1 MKYVD
6 LREWFLT
13 WLESIP
19 DEPVPLDFE
28 TGITEDCRIT
38 IRASIAGLD
47 KLREKHEKITKSMN
61 CYIVAKAYYNRL
73 MQVKTAI
80 ENEQH
85 DISHFK
91 ENGFTEKNTNNKSDA
106 ER

>member
-13 WLESIP
+13 WLDSIP
-19 DEPVPLDFE
+19 DEPAPLDFE
-28 TGITEDCRIT
+28 TGVTDDCRIT
-38 IRASIAGLD
+38 ISASIAGLD
-47 KLREKHEKITKSMN
+47 KLREKHGKITKAMN
-61 CYIVAKAYYNRL
+61 CYSVAKAYYNRL

-85 DISHFK
+85 DISHYK
-91 ENGFTEKNTNNKSDA
+91 ENGFTLKE
-106 ER
+106 EQ